1 MQLALAITEDGHRG
15 GQVCTQRFKLPCV
28 EVTYPFAGG
37 VRDGDRGMEL
47 YGRKERV
54 GETKVG
60 REHREVELYGR
71 MERVGERKFGRERSR
86 RSLCG
91 WLTEYDNAEEQRAT
105 SEIA

>member
-47 YGRKERV
+47 YGR
-54 GETKVG
+54 
-60 REHREVELYGR
+60 
-71 MERVGERKFGRERSR
+71 MERVGSVQGGLMTTGLRTAVDTR
-86 RSLCG
+86 
-91 WLTEYDNAEEQRAT
+91 T
-105 SEIA
+105 SVT